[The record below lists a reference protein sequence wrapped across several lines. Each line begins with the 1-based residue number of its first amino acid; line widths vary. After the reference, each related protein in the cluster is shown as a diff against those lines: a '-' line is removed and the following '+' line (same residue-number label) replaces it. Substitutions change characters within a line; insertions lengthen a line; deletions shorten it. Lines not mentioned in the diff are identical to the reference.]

1 MKKIVNCTNQ
11 NVHIESITIK
21 PGRPVFIQ
29 DDAISISFNRKMTS
43 LQQINFIKVFNEP
56 DPIQPPVVVEQP
68 EPTAEEPVVINEVEK
83 VEIAEVKEPVMEVI
97 EEQKEEIQSKRKKK
111 ATTTKK
117 QEPKEE
123 QEDKEVE

>member
-11 NVHIESITIK
+11 NVHIESITVK

-29 DDAISISFNRKMTS
+29 DDAISISFNRKMS
-43 LQQINFIKVFNEP
+43 ALQQINFIKVFNEP
-56 DPIQPPVVVEQP
+56 DPIQPPVVVEP
-68 EPTAEEPVVINEVEK
+68 EPIAEEPAAINEVEK
-83 VEIAEVKEPVMEVI
+83 IEIAEVKKPVMEVI